1 MNWWGKVLG
10 GSFGFML
17 GGPLGAILGTVL
29 GHRFDK
35 GMAGIQKQIPWH
47 SGDQERVQTA
57 FFTATF
63 SVMGHIA
70 KADGVV
76 SKEEIALAQQLMAQ
90 MQLNPEQK
98 QTAIRLFNEGK
109 DNDFPLNEL
118 LQQFRKE
125 CHRRKNLMLMFME
138 IQIQAAY
145 ADGTMAQSERLL
157 LLNIAQQLGF
167 SQIEFERL
175 DGWIRA
181 ASQFGAGGQR
191 YQQGQPGR
199 PAPTSA
205 QQLKAAYELLDIPAS
220 SDDKELKKAYRRMMN
235 RHHPDKLVAKG
246 LPEEMIKIATEKTQ
260 EIKEAYE
267 MIKDSR
273 EK

>member
-1 MNWWGKVLG
+1 MSWWGKILG

-17 GGPLGAILGTVL
+17 GGPLGAVLGSVL

-35 GMAGIQKQIPWH
+35 GMEGIKQQIPWH

-109 DNDFPLNEL
+109 ANGFPLNEL
-118 LQQFRKE
+118 LQQFRQE
-125 CHRRKNLMLMFME
+125 CHRRKNLLLMFME

-145 ADGTMAQSERLL
+145 ADGTMDQSERLL
-157 LLNIAQQLGF
+157 LLNISQQLGF

-181 ASQFGAGGQR
+181 ARQFGGGGQQR
-191 YQQGQPGR
+191 PPGR
-199 PAPTSA
+199 PAATTA
-205 QQLKAAYELLDIPAS
+205 QQLKAAYELLDIPANS
-220 SDDKELKKAYRRMMN
+220 NDKEIKKAYRRMMN

-246 LPEEMIKIATEKTQ
+246 LPEEMIKLATEKTQ

-267 MIKDSR
+267 MIKSSR
-273 EK
+273 EG

>member
-10 GSFGFML
+10 GSFGFMM
-17 GGPLGAILGTVL
+17 GGPLGAVLGTVL

-35 GMAGIQKQIPWH
+35 GVEGIKQQIPWH

-63 SVMGHIA
+63 SIMGHIA

-90 MQLNPEQK
+90 MQLNAEQK
-98 QTAIRLFNEGK
+98 KTAIKLFNEGK
-109 DNDFPLNEL
+109 NPDFPLDEL
-118 LQQFRKE
+118 LQQFRQE
-125 CHRRKNLMLMFME
+125 CHRRKNLLRMFME

-145 ADGTMAQSERLL
+145 ADGSMDQSERSL
-157 LLNIAQQLGF
+157 LLNISQQLGF
-167 SQIEFERL
+167 SRIEFEHL
-175 DGWIRA
+175 DNLVRA
-181 ASQFGAGGQR
+181 ARQFGGGGPH
-191 YQQGQPGR
+191 YQPGQA
-199 PAPTSA
+199 APSSA
-205 QQLKAAYELLDIPAS
+205 QQLKAAYELLDIPANS
-220 SDDKELKKAYRRMMN
+220 SDAEVKKAYRRMMN

-267 MIKDSR
+267 LIKDSR
-273 EK
+273 AS

>member
-35 GMAGIQKQIPWH
+35 GIEGIKQQIPWH

-63 SVMGHIA
+63 SIMGHIA

-109 DNDFPLNEL
+109 AADFPLNEL
-118 LQQFRKE
+118 LQQFRQE
-125 CHRRKNLMLMFME
+125 CHRRKNLLRMFME

-145 ADGTMAQSERLL
+145 ADGSMDQSERLL
-157 LLNIAQQLGF
+157 LLNISQQLGF
-167 SQIEFERL
+167 SRIEFEHL
-175 DGWIRA
+175 DSLIRA
-181 ASQFGAGGQR
+181 ARQFAGGGQY
-191 YQQGQPGR
+191 YQQGQPGHA
-199 PAPTSA
+199 APSSA
-205 QQLKAAYELLDIPAS
+205 QQLKAAYELLDIPNS
-220 SDDKELKKAYRRMMN
+220 SNDKEVKKAYRRMMN

-260 EIKEAYE
+260 EIKAAYE
-267 MIKDSR
+267 MIKASR
-273 EK
+273 ES

>member
-10 GSFGFML
+10 GSFGFMF

-35 GMAGIQKQIPWH
+35 GLEGIKDQIPWH

-63 SVMGHIA
+63 SIMGHIA

-76 SKEEIALAQQLMAQ
+76 TREEIALAQQLMAQ
-90 MQLNPEQK
+90 MQLTADQK
-98 QTAIRLFNEGK
+98 KTAINLFNEGK
-109 DNDFPLNEL
+109 APDFPLNDL
-118 LQQFRKE
+118 LQQFRQE
-125 CHRRKNLMLMFME
+125 CHRRKNLLRMFME

-145 ADGTMAQSERLL
+145 ADGSMAQSERELL
-157 LLNIAQQLGF
+157 LHISKQLGF
-167 SQIEFERL
+167 SRIEFEHL
-175 DGWIRA
+175 DSLIRA
-181 ASQFGAGGQR
+181 ARQFGGGQQH
-191 YQQGQPGR
+191 YQPGQS
-199 PAPTSA
+199 APTGA

-220 SDDKELKKAYRRMMN
+220 SSDSEVKKAYRRMMN

-260 EIKEAYE
+260 KIKEAYE
-267 MIKDSR
+267 MIKASR
-273 EK
+273 

>member
-10 GSFGFML
+10 GSLGFMM

-35 GMAGIQKQIPWH
+35 GVEGIKQQIPWNA
-47 SGDQERVQTA
+47 GVQERVQTA

-63 SVMGHIA
+63 TVMGHIA

-76 SKEEIALAQQLMAQ
+76 TKEEIALAQQLMAQ
-90 MQLNPEQK
+90 MQLNAEQK
-98 QTAIRLFNEGK
+98 KTAIALFNKGK
-109 DNDFPLNEL
+109 DSNFPLNDL

-125 CHRRKNLMLMFME
+125 CHRRKNLLRMFME

-145 ADGTMAQSERLL
+145 ADGTMDQSERLL
-157 LLNIAQQLGF
+157 LLDISQQLGF
-167 SQIEFERL
+167 SRVEFDHL
-175 DGWIRA
+175 DNLIRA
-181 ASQFGAGGQR
+181 ARQFGGHGGQQ
-191 YQQGQPGR
+191 YQQGHN
-199 PAPTSA
+199 APSSA

-220 SDDKELKKAYRRMMN
+220 SGDKEVKKAYRRMMN

-260 EIKEAYE
+260 EIKAAYD
-267 MIKDSR
+267 MIKASK
-273 EK
+273 EG

>member
-10 GSFGFML
+10 GSFGFMM

-35 GMAGIQKQIPWH
+35 GIEGIKQQIPWH

-90 MQLNPEQK
+90 MQLTAEQK
-98 QTAIRLFNEGK
+98 KTAIKLFNEGK
-109 DNDFPLNEL
+109 SANFPLNDL
-118 LQQFRKE
+118 LQQFRQE
-125 CHRRKNLMLMFME
+125 CHRRKNLLRMFME

-145 ADGTMAQSERLL
+145 ADGAMDQSERSLL
-157 LLNIAQQLGF
+157 LDISQQLGF
-167 SQIEFERL
+167 SRLEFEHL
-175 DGWIRA
+175 DNLIRA
-181 ASQFGAGGQR
+181 ARQFGGSGQQYR
-191 YQQGQPGR
+191 QGHA
-199 PAPTSA
+199 APSSA

-220 SDDKELKKAYRRMMN
+220 SNEKEVKKAYRRMMN

-267 MIKDSR
+267 LIKAS
-273 EK
+273 KGT